1 MTISPGELEIEST
14 HLATSIWSDPLT
26 EFFCGSVLLLGGIL
40 TVSVL
45 LITEASLTAVTIWY
59 VLIPGT
65 AVGLMLMM
73 VGGIGLTRC
82 QKAAERR

>member
-1 MTISPGELEIEST
+1 
-14 HLATSIWSDPLT
+14 
-26 EFFCGSVLLLGGIL
+26 
-40 TVSVL
+40 VSVL